1 MERVQQ
7 ELTISLERTGQLELE
22 RRTLREEA
30 N

>member
-22 RRTLREEA
+22 RRALREEA